1 MRRAV
6 VMSPAGALYSF
17 FDASKPDLGLW
28 PTFGPPDTLPVSKQN
43 PPKID
48 PQPMQVVR
56 RHPIHASTMA
66 MKRSPGNHGAI
77 ETRRASGGRRRSQRQ
92 LAADSGD

>member
-1 MRRAV
+1 MFAATV
-6 VMSPAGALYSF
+6 VSEFDEAATCSLIGPAGAPYSF

-28 PTFGPPDTLPVSKQN
+28 PMFGPPDTLPVSKQN

-56 RHPIHASTMA
+56 TPRPW
-66 MKRSPGNHGAI
+66 R
-77 ETRRASGGRRRSQRQ
+77 
-92 LAADSGD
+92 

>member
-1 MRRAV
+1 
-6 VMSPAGALYSF
+6 MSPAGALYSF